1 MPEKKTTAQK
11 SAGRKPAA
19 KKKSVKKMTAKKAV
33 PKNSKSP
40 SARRKSK
47 SQKKNPV
54 GKWIVGGLFLIV
66 AAVTVFNVLKPMPV
80 GLSKR
85 FEPSRT
91 NDLKLLLDHTY
102 GQQYDQEI
110 FSTIFQTI
118 DEADDFIILDM
129 FLFNDA
135 YDGRVKFP
143 DLAGEL
149 TRHLIRKKE
158 ENPDIRIY
166 VLTDP
171 INSVYGSYTPH
182 HYKQLRAHDIFV
194 YETDLTKLRDSN
206 PLYSGLWR
214 STFYFLGN
222 SENGHLTNIFSK
234 KAPDVTVRGMAEL
247 LNFKANHRKTLV
259 TEKAAVV
266 ASSNPHNPSGHHQNI
281 AVKMSGRIQ
290 EDLIRSEVA
299 AINMSG
305 GSLEREDFTIRNR
318 AFNNTMDYE
327 TTLVTEGKIKEA
339 LLEYIERT
347 NDNDTMK
354 IGMFYLSDRDMIDAL
369 LRAAERG
376 VNIKLILDVNKEAF
390 GKEKPGIPNKP
401 VAHELVSKSDDRIQ
415 VKWAVSHGEQFH
427 SKYLLIANDQQ
438 QTSTLFV
445 GSANFT
451 RRNLADYNMETDVIL
466 SGKSD
471 LPVFKQLDADFD
483 AKWNNDRAHV
493 TDSYDVK
500 KEASFWKTVLYRLQ
514 EFTGL
519 ASF

>member
-1 MPEKKTTAQK
+1 MAEKKTTAK
-11 SAGRKPAA
+11 KPAA
-19 KKKSVKKMTAKKAV
+19 KKVAAKKTTAKKTI
-33 PKNSKSP
+33 PKNRKAAAVKRKP
-40 SARRKSK
+40 KSK
-47 SQKKNPV
+47 KKKSL
-54 GKWIVGGLFLIV
+54 GKWIVGSLFLIV
-66 AAVTVFNVLKPMPV
+66 TAVAVFNVLKPMPV

-91 NDLKLLLDHTY
+91 NNVKLLLDNTY
-102 GQQYDQEI
+102 GHKYDHEI
-110 FSTIFQTI
+110 FNTVFQTI

-135 YDGRVKFP
+135 YDGNEKFP
-143 DLAGEL
+143 DLTGEL
-149 TRHLIRKKE
+149 TRHLIKKKE
-158 ENPDIRIY
+158 ENPNIRIY

-171 INSVYGSYTPH
+171 INSVYGSYTPA
-182 HYKQLRAHDIFV
+182 HYKQMRAHDIFV

-206 PLYSGLWR
+206 PLYSGFWR

-222 SENGHLTNIFSK
+222 SENGHITNIFSK

-259 TEKAAVV
+259 TEKSAII

-281 AVKMSGRIQ
+281 ALKMSGRIQ

-305 GSLEREDFTIRNR
+305 GSLEREDFTIQNR
-318 AFNNTMDYE
+318 AFDNMMDYE

-339 LLEYIERT
+339 MLEYIEKT

-354 IGMFYLSDRDMIDAL
+354 IGMFYLSDRDVIDAL
-369 LRAAERG
+369 LRAADRG

-401 VAHELVSKSDDRIQ
+401 VAHELVSRSDDRIQ

-427 SKYLLIANDQQ
+427 NKYVLIEDDQQ

-445 GSANFT
+445 GSANLT
-451 RRNLADYNMETDVIL
+451 RRNIADYNMETDVIL
-466 SGKSD
+466 SGKSS
-471 LPVFKQLDADFD
+471 LPVFKELDTDFD
-483 AKWNNDRAHV
+483 AKWNNEYAHV

-514 EFTGL
+514 ELTGL
-519 ASF
+519 SSF